1 MTPEPRSLSTGAV
14 ELCHAPR
21 TASTRGARPGESS
34 RSASGRLARL
44 LVGWLLASLVGVA
57 GAAAPLADVHVHYK
71 WNQKEVTSP
80 RQAIDILRDNDI
92 ALAVVIGTPADYAL
106 QLARLA
112 PQTIIPIW
120 SPYREPGDWSRWPFD
135 REVLERARVALA
147 SGDYRGIGELHVIG
161 GFTPDWRTPVI
172 SGLLEL
178 AREYRVPVL
187 LHTELSSTRYVSE
200 LCRANPRVRIL
211 WAHAGAILSPAQVSE
226 VLAACGNV
234 SAELSARDPWRFVNN
249 PITDSD
255 GKLKADWRALIERYP
270 DRFMVGSDPVWPVE
284 QLDGWDQAD
293 SGWQEYRRFVQFHR
307 DWLTQL
313 PPALA
318 ENIRLAN
325 ARRFFA
331 APSE

>member
-1 MTPEPRSLSTGAV
+1 VR
-14 ELCHAPR
+14 
-21 TASTRGARPGESS
+21 
-34 RSASGRLARL
+34 ARL
-44 LVGWLLASLVGVA
+44 SGAPLSRLLLSLALGSLLGVA
-57 GAAAPLADVHVHYK
+57 RAAAPLADIHVHYK
-71 WNQKEVTSP
+71 WNQKEVTSAQ
-80 RQAIDILRDNDI
+80 QAIDILRDNDI

-112 PQTIIPIW
+112 PQTIVPIW
-120 SPYREPGDWSRWPFD
+120 SPYREPADWSRWPFD
-135 REVLERARVALA
+135 REVLQRARAALA
-147 SGDYRGIGELHVIG
+147 SGEYRGIGELHLIG

-172 SGLLEL
+172 SGLLAL

-187 LHTELSSTRYVSE
+187 LHTELSNTSYVRE
-200 LCRANPRVRIL
+200 LCRAHPGTRIL

-255 GKLKADWRALIERYP
+255 GKLKPDWRDLIERYP

-293 SGWQEYRRFVQFHR
+293 TGWQEYRRFIQFHR

-318 ENIRLAN
+318 EKIRLDN
-325 ARRFFA
+325 ARSFFA
-331 APSE
+331 VPAQ